1 MSNSENLNISDM
13 SDLVEKASSEESDKE
28 TKRALK
34 EKARITLLAL
44 SNKGKWHILQ
54 EFLIEIQAD
63 AKIKEGLGQRFPTWA
78 DQLALLHKKIEVEFS
93 DDPENEKLLKNYV
106 THFTTIQKWTKL
118 SGWNDAVIDK
128 MKSYGLFTPE
138 NRAAV
143 INAMKEKAVKDGDVQ
158 AAKVWLTMS
167 GDYTDKID
175 VNDQKFEKYKEY
187 ANSLTSGVK
196 ISDDK

>member
-1 MSNSENLNISDM
+1 MSNSENLNIAAM
-13 SDLVEKASSEESDKE
+13 SDLAEASSTEEVKE
-28 TKRALK
+28 SKKAFRDRAKLV
-34 EKARITLLAL
+34 LLSV

-54 EFLIEIQAD
+54 EFLIEIHAD
-63 AKIKEGLGQRFPTWA
+63 GKIKEGLGQRFPTLD
-78 DQLALLHKKIEVEFS
+78 DQLVLLHKKISFEFE
-93 DDPENEKLLKNYV
+93 DDPTTRDILLNYATERSTLNKWSKLP
-106 THFTTIQKWTKL
+106 
-118 SGWNDAVIDK
+118 GWNDAVIDK

-143 INAMKEKAVKDGDVQ
+143 INSMKEKAVKDGDVQ

-196 ISDDK
+196 LTDDK